1 MNSDSQEIE
10 ITKNG
15 TVQMIPN
22 ITETPFRKMKGDLD
36 KANVGKTVH
45 PIHRALA

>member
-45 PIHRALA
+45 PQYK